1 MGEEGFV
8 NVEKDGE
15 DGEEKDVNGGEV
27 ELEEKESEGSE
38 TVVKE
43 EKAEVELIAEEEKV
57 EGDEG
62 KCVAEENDCVEGADA
77 KVEENREDV
86 WDGIG
91 ELGVGIEEEEEE
103 EEKEEEGRVIDED
116 KDAGSGCLNVNVESV
131 EGTAD
136 NCDWS
141 LLENEE

>member
-1 MGEEGFV
+1 ME
-8 NVEKDGE
+8 EKDG
-15 DGEEKDVNGGEV
+15 GR
-27 ELEEKESEGSE
+27 E
-38 TVVKE
+38 TVVRE
-43 EKAEVELIAEEEKV
+43 EKAEVKLFAEDEKE

-62 KCVAEENDCVEGADA
+62 KLVAEEKDCVEGADA

-86 WDGIG
+86 FWNGIG
-91 ELGVGIEEEEEE
+91 ELGVGIEEEKE
-103 EEKEEEGRVIDED
+103 EEEGRGIDED

-131 EGTAD
+131 EGMAD